1 MHYNI
6 LVFPCG
12 SEIGLEIHRSLKF
25 SRHITLYGANSVDD
39 HGRFVYENYFSGLP
53 FFNEDGFVDQ
63 FKDLI
68 KENNID
74 AVYPAMDAVIAFL
87 KDKEEELGCKVIAPT
102 KEVTETCLSKSKTYE
117 LLRDSI
123 RVPKIYKSLDE
134 VDCFPVFLK
143 PDVGYGS
150 RGVLKV
156 NTKEEGQNHFVD
168 YPTCL
173 ISEYLPGKEYTVDCF
188 TDRNGKLL
196 YYGARERK
204 RVMNGISVNTVPF
217 KEREEEIAKI
227 VATVN
232 SKIKFSGAWF
242 IQLKEDSRGEL
253 ALLEIAARLGGS
265 SSLNRNLGVNFALLS
280 VFNTFGLDVDVFTN
294 DYTIELDRALDNK
307 YKLSITYDTVYCD
320 FDDCLIFGNVVN
332 IQLVSFLYQCINE
345 NKRLVLVTKHEKD
358 IHETLRQMRL
368 NSVFDE
374 IIHLK
379 PGERKY
385 RYMGD
390 KNSIFID
397 DSYVERKEA
406 FTNLGIPVFAPD
418 NIECLLK

>member
-39 HGRFVYENYFSGLP
+39 HGRFVFENYFSGLP
-53 FFNEDGFVDQ
+53 FFNEDGFVD
-63 FKDLI
+63 KLKALI
-68 KENNID
+68 RENNID

-87 KDKEEELGCKVIAPT
+87 KDREEELGCKVIAPS
-102 KEVTETCLSKSKTYE
+102 KEVTETCLSKAKTYRLLKDSILVPKTYE
-117 LLRDSI
+117 SF
-123 RVPKIYKSLDE
+123 DE
-134 VDCFPVFLK
+134 VDHFPVFLK
-143 PDVGYGS
+143 PDIGYGS

-156 NTKEEGQNHFVD
+156 NSKEEGQKHLID

-204 RVMNGISVNTVPF
+204 RVMNGISVNTIPF
-217 KEREEEIAKI
+217 KERGEEIAEI
-227 VATVN
+227 VAKVN
-232 SKIKFSGAWF
+232 SKISFSGAWF
-242 IQLKEDSRGEL
+242 IQLKENSRGRL

-294 DYTIELDRALDNK
+294 DYMIELDRALDNK
-307 YKLSITYDTVYCD
+307 YKLSIVYDTVYCD
-320 FDDCLIFGNVVN
+320 FDDCLIFGNKVN
-332 IQLVSFLYQCINE
+332 TQLLCFLYQCINE
-345 NKRLVLVTKHEKD
+345 DKKLVLVTKHEND
-358 IHETLRQMRL
+358 IHETLSKMRL
-368 NSVFDE
+368 SSVFDK

-385 RYMGD
+385 RYMQGE
-390 KNSIFID
+390 KSIFID
-397 DSYVERKEA
+397 DSHVERKEA
-406 FTNLGIPVFAPD
+406 FANLGIPVFAPD

>member
-1 MHYNI
+1 MHFNI

-39 HGRFVYENYFSGLP
+39 HGRFVFENYDSGLP
-53 FFNEDGFVDQ
+53 FFNEDGFIDEL
-63 FKDLI
+63 KALI
-68 KENNID
+68 KEHSID

-87 KDKEEELGCKVIAPT
+87 KDKEDELGCKVIAPS
-102 KEVTETCLSKSKTYE
+102 KEVTEICVSKIKTYN
-117 LLRDSI
+117 LLSESI
-123 RVPKIYKSLDE
+123 LVPKVYPSFEE
-134 VDCFPVFLK
+134 VDQFPVFLK
-143 PDVGYGS
+143 PDIGYGS

-156 NTKEEGQNHFVD
+156 STIEEGQDHLSR

-196 YYGARERK
+196 YHGARERK

-217 KEREEEIAKI
+217 EERKQEIAEI
-227 VATVN
+227 VETVN
-232 SKIKFSGAWF
+232 AKIPFSGAWF
-242 IQLKEDSRGEL
+242 IQLKENSEGEL

-280 VFNTFGLDVDVFTN
+280 VFNTFGLDVEVFTN
-294 DYTIELDRALDNK
+294 GYAIELDRALDNK
-307 YKLSITYDTVYCD
+307 YKLSISYDTVYCD
-320 FDDCLIFGNVVN
+320 FDDCLIFGDKVN
-332 IQLVSFLYQCINE
+332 TQLLSFLYQCFNDRKKLI
-345 NKRLVLVTKHEKD
+345 LVTKHERD
-358 IHETLRQMRL
+358 IHETLGQMRL
-368 NSVFDE
+368 NSIFDE

-379 PGERKY
+379 SGERKY
-385 RYMGD
+385 PHMTN

-397 DSYVERKEA
+397 DSHVERKEA

>member
-39 HGRFVYENYFSGLP
+39 HGRFVFENYFSGLP
-53 FFNEDGFVDQ
+53 FFNEEGFVGEL
-63 FKDLI
+63 KALV

-87 KDKEEELGCKVIAPT
+87 KDREDELGCKVIAPS
-102 KEVTETCLSKSKTYE
+102 KDVTETCLSKTKTYQ
-117 LLRDSI
+117 LLKDSVL
-123 RVPKIYKSLDE
+123 VPKTYKSFEE
-134 VDCFPVFLK
+134 VDQFPVFLK

-150 RGVLKV
+150 RGVLKASS
-156 NTKEEGQNHFVD
+156 KEEGQNHLID

-196 YYGARERK
+196 YHGARERK
-204 RVMNGISVNTVPF
+204 RIMNGISVNTIPF
-217 KEREEEIAKI
+217 KEREEEIARI
-227 VATVN
+227 VAKVN
-232 SKIKFSGAWF
+232 SKINFSGAWF
-242 IQLKEDSRGEL
+242 IQLKENNEGDF

-265 SSLNRNLGVNFALLS
+265 SSLNRNRGVNFALLS
-280 VFNTFGLDVDVFTN
+280 IFDTFGLDVDVFTN
-294 DYTIELDRALDNK
+294 DYAIELDRALDNK

-320 FDDCLIFGNVVN
+320 FDDCLIFGDKVN
-332 IQLVSFLYQCINE
+332 IQLLSFLYQSINE
-345 NKRLVLVTKHEKD
+345 NKRLVLVTKHERD
-358 IHETLRQMRL
+358 IHETLSQMRL

-379 PGERKY
+379 PGEKKY
-385 RYMGD
+385 LYMRNE
-390 KNSIFID
+390 KAIFID
-397 DSYVERKEA
+397 DSHVERKEA
-406 FTNLGIPVFAPD
+406 YTNLGIPVFAPD